1 MDNDLVQLLRT
12 VIREELVPVNERLDR
27 TDERL
32 VSVSRHLVDIDQRLE
47 GVDQRL
53 ESMDQRLEGVDQ
65 RLEGVDQR
73 LNRIEEDQHLIKSAV
88 LETNERLIN
97 VESLLENQHR
107 IIELLSARSIEQEAK
122 LKRII

>member
-1 MDNDLVQLLRT
+1 MDNDLVQVLRS
-12 VIREELVPVNERLDR
+12 VFREELEPVKAELGTVNERLDR
-27 TDERL
+27 IETEQQNMKQ
-32 VSVSRHLVDIDQRLE
+32 DQQTIKQDLQTMMQ
-47 GVDQRL
+47 DQ
-53 ESMDQRLEGVDQ
+53 EQ
-65 RLEGVDQR
+65 
-73 LNRIEEDQHLIKSAV
+73 IKRAV

>member
-1 MDNDLVQLLRT
+1 MDNDLVQLLRS

-32 VSVSRHLVDIDQRLE
+32 VGVSQQLGKVDQQLGKVDQQLGNIDQQL
-47 GVDQRL
+47 DNI
-53 ESMDQRLEGVDQ
+53 
-65 RLEGVDQR
+65 DQR

-88 LETNERLIN
+88 LDTNERLVN
-97 VESLLENQHR
+97 VEALLENQHR

-122 LKRII
+122 LKRIK